1 MLDDLFEFV
10 GLFFKVVVV
19 PIVVAVMLV
28 LLVACW
34 PVMVEQASSD
44 RGGWD
49 SGERPAK
56 AL

>member
-1 MLDDLFEFV
+1 MFEDFCV
-10 GLFFKVVVV
+10 LVFKC
-19 PIVVAVMLV
+19 IVLPVLV
-28 LLVACW
+28 LLMLLALVVAW
-34 PVMVEQASSD
+34 PTIVEQASSD